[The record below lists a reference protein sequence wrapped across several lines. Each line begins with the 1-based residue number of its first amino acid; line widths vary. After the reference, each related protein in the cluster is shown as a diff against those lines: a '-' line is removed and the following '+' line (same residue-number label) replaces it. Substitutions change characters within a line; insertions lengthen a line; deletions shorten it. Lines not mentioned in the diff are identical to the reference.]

1 MNSENENEKSI
12 YNYNMIF
19 NKVNNVNSE
28 EDTDFNTNIISDIN
42 LQNFDVKRYEYY
54 TNLIY
59 IYKKDPDTLYNLL
72 NKYYNIKNFK
82 KKEKNIIKYISNYAR
97 LLKENG
103 FLEKPNKKLSYNK
116 YEKLIDGLTGNVNQP
131 NKDGKEQEQDQNKQS
146 GGLHRLGG
154 SHILGGTDES
164 SQSSIEELNIKME
177 ELEKIIKMLNKIE
190 LEIEKQDE
198 LINKEDGTIVS
209 NILNKTL
216 NKTIKPA
223 IDIIKEIKDMHKKVQ
238 NTLNKTVKPA
248 IDIATKILK
257 RKVGGVSNDD
267 LKIQY
272 LDMQKYKKLEDK
284 DLSKLKDLKEKSPF
298 IEDDSNNIG
307 KISLDIDNYYSK
319 NKEDRKHE
327 DDEDIIQKINTFE
340 NDPKN
345 PLEELELKF
354 DDRIIFIIATFF
366 IRYITIIMVQWCIDI
381 NIIKT
386 FYEGFIYY
394 AIIYILIFWFI
405 VLFINIDNSFDVKY
419 MNFNGIM
426 NSIRTLFYYFYMGTN
441 GISRLLIH
449 TSLILILIIIP
460 IILNIKNKVEFKDD
474 EQTEII
480 RILNYDER
488 KQLSKSLSLFTMFIW
503 LFTSIIATKF

>member
-1 MNSENENEKSI
+1 MNSENEKSI

-59 IYKKDPDTLYNLL
+59 IYKKDPETLYNLL

-131 NKDGKEQEQDQNKQS
+131 NKDGNEQEEQNK
-146 GGLHRLGG
+146 LGG
-154 SHILGGTDES
+154 SHILGGTEES

-198 LINKEDGTIVS
+198 LINKEDGAIVS

-216 NKTIKPA
+216 NNTIKPA
-223 IDIIKEIKDMHKKVQ
+223 IDIIKEIKDMHGKVQ

-248 IDIATKILK
+248 IDIATKILT
-257 RKVGGVSNDD
+257 
-267 LKIQY
+267 
-272 LDMQKYKKLEDK
+272 
-284 DLSKLKDLKEKSPF
+284 
-298 IEDDSNNIG
+298 NI
-307 KISLDIDNYYSK
+307 
-319 NKEDRKHE
+319 
-327 DDEDIIQKINTFE
+327 
-340 NDPKN
+340 
-345 PLEELELKF
+345 
-354 DDRIIFIIATFF
+354 
-366 IRYITIIMVQWCIDI
+366 
-381 NIIKT
+381 
-386 FYEGFIYY
+386 
-394 AIIYILIFWFI
+394 
-405 VLFINIDNSFDVKY
+405 
-419 MNFNGIM
+419 
-426 NSIRTLFYYFYMGTN
+426 
-441 GISRLLIH
+441 
-449 TSLILILIIIP
+449 
-460 IILNIKNKVEFKDD
+460 
-474 EQTEII
+474 
-480 RILNYDER
+480 
-488 KQLSKSLSLFTMFIW
+488 
-503 LFTSIIATKF
+503 